1 MHIVVFS
8 EEHILSSIRKQSQNL
23 GIPIDFSTEP
33 MPVKVLWNDKSGVY
47 WEGTD
52 QSHQVEQ
59 TLAFITYL
67 IDFPKLF
74 PAVYYYY
81 YNIYIS
87 VNMKKIMTR
96 FDNFF
101 SHFYFR
107 RLNESY

>member
-1 MHIVVFS
+1 MRIVAFS
-8 EEHILSSIRKQSQNL
+8 EEHTLSSIRKQSQSL
-23 GIPIDFSTEP
+23 GIPIDFLTEP
-33 MPVKVLWNDKSGVY
+33 LPVKATLNDKSGVY

-81 YNIYIS
+81 Y
-87 VNMKKIMTR
+87 
-96 FDNFF
+96 
-101 SHFYFR
+101 
-107 RLNESY
+107 